1 MCSTME
7 KSRRKE
13 CMIDPVLFNE
23 VSGKYLWVKEFVGTC
38 LLCVLRELE
47 ERAV

>member
-1 MCSTME
+1 
-7 KSRRKE
+7 
-13 CMIDPVLFNE
+13 MIDPVLFNE
-23 VSGKYLWVKEFVGTC
+23 VSGKYLCVKEFVGTF